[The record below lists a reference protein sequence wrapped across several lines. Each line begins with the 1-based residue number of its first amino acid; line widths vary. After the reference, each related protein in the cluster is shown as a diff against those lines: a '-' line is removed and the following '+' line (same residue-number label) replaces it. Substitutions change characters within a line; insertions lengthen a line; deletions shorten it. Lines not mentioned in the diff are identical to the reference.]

1 MTTVTRRQLLG
12 GALALSLSGLAV
24 PTHAQ
29 SAGFDHQHAAWTALL
44 RKHVRLIRGGQA
56 TQVAYAGFKADR
68 AQLKT
73 VLDAMSGVN
82 PMQDPRG
89 EIDLVFCEDCCF
101 VFNRALDPKLRS

>member
-44 RKHVRLIRGGQA
+44 RKHVRLVRGGQT

-68 AQLKT
+68 AELKAY
-73 VLDAMSGVN
+73 LDSLSAVSAAAFAGWTKAE
-82 PMQDPRG
+82 R
-89 EIDLVFCEDCCF
+89 
-101 VFNRALDPKLRS
+101 